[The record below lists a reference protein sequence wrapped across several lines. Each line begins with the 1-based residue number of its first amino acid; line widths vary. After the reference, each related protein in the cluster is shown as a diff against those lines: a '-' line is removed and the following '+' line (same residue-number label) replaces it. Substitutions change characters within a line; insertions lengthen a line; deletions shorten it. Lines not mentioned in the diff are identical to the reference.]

1 MMKETL
7 PECPVETTLSLI
19 SNKWKV
25 LILREL
31 MEGTK
36 RFSQIKNAIQGITQ
50 KVLTSNLRDMEESGL
65 LKRKIYPEVPPRVE
79 YTLTEVG
86 ESLSVVLDSMKTW
99 GTSYKEKIA
108 SQAGNHSSL
117 DDLAQKK
124 ILACRVVCDYESAE
138 YGMRFSHT
146 YDCIFKEKELY
157 IALFQPKVEL
167 ENSIHLRYEDIASLR
182 FMIVRVPKVTMY
194 GLQYKIALDILIT
207 MKHNEHSYHLE
218 TMAFSL
224 LKSMQEQL
232 VKHNVPIE
240 DPLSLIE
247 KCDEK
252 PQAEV
257 DVMFLDMYE
266 EMMKTY
272 GLDQIRTSDIRKH
285 QVPNCM

>member
-1 MMKETL
+1 MLKETL

-108 SQAGNHSSL
+108 SHAGNHSSL

-146 YDCIFKEKELY
+146 YDCIFKEKEIY
-157 IALFQPKVEL
+157 ITLFQPKVDKTKQF
-167 ENSIHLRYEDIASLR
+167 HLRYEDIASLR
-182 FMIVRVPKVTMY
+182 FMIVRVPNTTMY
-194 GLQYKIALDILIT
+194 GLQCKIALDILIT

-218 TMAFSL
+218 TMAFPL

-232 VKHNVPIE
+232 IKHNVSIE

-247 KCDEK
+247 SCDGK
-252 PQAEV
+252 RQDEV
-257 DVMFLDMYE
+257 DAMFLDTYE
-266 EMMKTY
+266 TLMKTY
-272 GLDQIRTSDIRKH
+272 GLDQIRTSDVRHH
-285 QVPNCM
+285 QVRNCM